1 MGGDPQ
7 GHAISLYK
15 ENMIIYI
22 FTVITVIFSIV
33 VIIIIITVIISFLKQ
48 SCCTALHPTSY
59 ILLFIKLS
67 KILTIFEV
75 NPLHAK
81 KRYLLM
87 MIKISEVTL
96 GFTSFH
102 N

>member
-22 FTVITVIFSIV
+22 FTVITVIFMV
-33 VIIIIITVIISFLKQ
+33 VIIIIIIIITVITAFLKQ
-48 SCCTALHPTSY
+48 SCCTVLFY

-67 KILTIFEV
+67 KILTKFEV
-75 NPLHAK
+75 NSLHAK
-81 KRYLLM
+81 KRNLLM
-87 MIKISEVTL
+87 TIKISEVTL

>member
-22 FTVITVIFSIV
+22 LTMITVIFSIV
-33 VIIIIITVIISFLKQ
+33 VIIIIIITVIISFLKQ
-48 SCCTALHPTSY
+48 SCCTVLFY

-67 KILTIFEV
+67 KILTKFEV
-75 NPLHAK
+75 NSLHAK
-81 KRYLLM
+81 KRNLLM

>member
-7 GHAISLYK
+7 GNAISLYK

-33 VIIIIITVIISFLKQ
+33 VIIITVIISFLKQ
-48 SCCTALHPTSY
+48 SCCTVLFY

-81 KRYLLM
+81 KRSLLM

>member
-22 FTVITVIFSIV
+22 FTVITVIFMV
-33 VIIIIITVIISFLKQ
+33 VIIIIIIITVITAFLKQ
-48 SCCTALHPTSY
+48 SCCTVLFY

-75 NPLHAK
+75 NPLHAEK
-81 KRYLLM
+81 KYLLM
-87 MIKISEVTL
+87 MTKISEVTL

>member
-22 FTVITVIFSIV
+22 FTVITVIFMV
-33 VIIIIITVIISFLKQ
+33 VIIIIITVITAFLKQ
-48 SCCTALHPTSY
+48 SCCTVLFY

-75 NPLHAK
+75 NPLRAEK
-81 KRYLLM
+81 KYLRM

>member
-7 GHAISLYK
+7 GHVISLYK

-22 FTVITVIFSIV
+22 FTVITVIFMV
-33 VIIIIITVIISFLKQ
+33 VIIIITVITAFLKQ
-48 SCCTALHPTSY
+48 SCCTVLFY

-75 NPLHAK
+75 NPLRAEK
-81 KRYLLM
+81 KYLLM

-96 GFTSFH
+96 GFISFH

>member
-22 FTVITVIFSIV
+22 FTVITVIFMV
-33 VIIIIITVIISFLKQ
+33 VIIIIIIIITVITAFLKQ
-48 SCCTALHPTSY
+48 SCCTVLFY

-75 NPLHAK
+75 NP
-81 KRYLLM
+81 
-87 MIKISEVTL
+87 
-96 GFTSFH
+96 
-102 N
+102 

>member
-7 GHAISLYK
+7 GNAISLYK

-48 SCCTALHPTSY
+48 SCCTVLFY

-81 KRYLLM
+81 KRSLLM

>member
-7 GHAISLYK
+7 RHVISLYK

-22 FTVITVIFSIV
+22 FTVITVIFMV
-33 VIIIIITVIISFLKQ
+33 VIIIITVITAFLKQ
-48 SCCTALHPTSY
+48 SCCTVLFY

-75 NPLHAK
+75 NPLRAEK
-81 KRYLLM
+81 KYLLM

-96 GFTSFH
+96 GFISFH

>member
-33 VIIIIITVIISFLKQ
+33 VIIIIITVTISFLKQ
-48 SCCTALHPTSY
+48 SCCTVLFY

-75 NPLHAK
+75 NPLRAEK
-81 KRYLLM
+81 KYLLM
-87 MIKISEVTL
+87 MTKISEVTL

>member
-22 FTVITVIFSIV
+22 FTVIKVIFSIV

-48 SCCTALHPTSY
+48 SCCTVLFY

>member
-22 FTVITVIFSIV
+22 FTMITVIFSIV
-33 VIIIIITVIISFLKQ
+33 VIIIITVIISFLKQ
-48 SCCTALHPTSY
+48 SCCTVLFY

-67 KILTIFEV
+67 KILTKFEV
-75 NPLHAK
+75 NSLHAK
-81 KRYLLM
+81 KRNLLM

>member
-22 FTVITVIFSIV
+22 FTMITVIFSIV
-33 VIIIIITVIISFLKQ
+33 VIIIIIITVIISFLKQ
-48 SCCTALHPTSY
+48 SCCTVLFY

-67 KILTIFEV
+67 KILTKFEV
-75 NPLHAK
+75 NSLHAK
-81 KRYLLM
+81 KRNLLM

>member
-1 MGGDPQ
+1 MVV
-7 GHAISLYK
+7 
-15 ENMIIYI
+15 III
-22 FTVITVIFSIV
+22 
-33 VIIIIITVIISFLKQ
+33 IIIIITVITASLKQ
-48 SCCTALHPTSY
+48 SCCTVLFY

>member
-1 MGGDPQ
+1 MGGDPW

-22 FTVITVIFSIV
+22 FTVITVIFMV
-33 VIIIIITVIISFLKQ
+33 VIIIIIIIITVITAFLKQ
-48 SCCTALHPTSY
+48 SCCTVLFY

-75 NPLHAK
+75 NPLRAEEK
-81 KRYLLM
+81 YLLM
-87 MIKISEVTL
+87 MTKISEVTL

>member
-22 FTVITVIFSIV
+22 FTVITVIFMV
-33 VIIIIITVIISFLKQ
+33 VIIIIITVITAFLKQ
-48 SCCTALHPTSY
+48 SCCTVLFY

-75 NPLHAK
+75 NPLRAEK
-81 KRYLLM
+81 KYLLM
-87 MIKISEVTL
+87 MTKISEVTL